1 MGGSEPRLTQDSLG
15 LSELKPETA
24 AQLVLSIFA
33 QMTGESL
40 YFTMGRP
47 FNPQNCPFQ
56 WGDVDRHMTWFL
68 GSTWDLNPSGI
79 SIGWTVFAGLR
90 SVTDSIYNFTMIAEY
105 KQCDVT
111 EKS

>member
-56 WGDVDRHMTWFL
+56 
-68 GSTWDLNPSGI
+68 
-79 SIGWTVFAGLR
+79 
-90 SVTDSIYNFTMIAEY
+90 
-105 KQCDVT
+105 
-111 EKS
+111 